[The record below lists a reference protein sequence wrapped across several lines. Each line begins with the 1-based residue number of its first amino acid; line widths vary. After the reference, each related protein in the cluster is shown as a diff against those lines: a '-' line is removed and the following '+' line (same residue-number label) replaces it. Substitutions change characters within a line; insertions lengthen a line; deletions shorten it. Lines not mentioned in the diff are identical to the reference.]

1 MKENKNYPG
10 YVRKVFS
17 YFDGCKQGGGLY
29 LFRTLNAERT
39 KYTAQDYN
47 QMLFTIY
54 NLVDQGYL
62 MDKEGDFIVLTQDGY
77 DYMQGGKMPY
87 NKVNFYHSV
96 KPSADSS
103 QTNEQS
109 DDEEMALA
117 LGDGTLASATTPQSP
132 LLR

>member
-29 LFRTLNAERT
+29 LFRTLNAERA
-39 KYTAQDYN
+39 KYTAQNYN

-62 MDKEGDFIVLTQDGY
+62 MYKEGDFIVLTQDGY
-77 DYMQGGKMPY
+77 DYMQGGEMPY
-87 NKVNFYHSV
+87 NKVNFNHLV
-96 KPSADSS
+96 KPSGKRPKTD
-103 QTNEQS
+103 
-109 DDEEMALA
+109 LVI
-117 LGDGTLASATTPQSP
+117 
-132 LLR
+132 

>member
-1 MKENKNYPG
+1 
-10 YVRKVFS
+10 
-17 YFDGCKQGGGLY
+17 
-29 LFRTLNAERT
+29 
-39 KYTAQDYN
+39 
-47 QMLFTIY
+47 
-54 NLVDQGYL
+54 
-62 MDKEGDFIVLTQDGY
+62 
-77 DYMQGGKMPY
+77 MPY

-132 LLR
+132 LLRQSQRIGYER